1 MFDPDDW
8 WCCITSAERGL
19 VFVTLTAFFTPE
31 QYIIQTTF
39 DGYWVAFTGK
49 ILYTEYFTYWLRT
62 FGLTSRVVE
71 ISPTEFVA
79 VYDLNPDV
87 WSLLYLQSISDNAA
101 CGIPCPYISFPFNLP

>member
-8 WCCITSAERGL
+8 WCCITPEERSL

-31 QYIIQTTF
+31 QYIVQSAF
-39 DGYWVAFTGK
+39 DGYWISLRGLL
-49 ILYTEYFTYWLRT
+49 LYTDYFFYWLQA

-71 ISPTEFVA
+71 ISPGDFVA

-87 WSLLYLQSISDNAA
+87 WGLLYLQSISDNAA
-101 CGIPCPYISFPFNLP
+101 CGIPCPYTTFPFNLP